1 MSPVCGIFLT
11 ANTNMNIICKEF
23 SRIYSNIQ
31 IFATIWDEVYTKLGE
46 EAARE
51 REGARNLMRTAR
63 ESQDRK
69 AKFVNRIQAKLVKY
83 RDEAAE
89 AKELVNH
96 LSSQAWQDQSTI
108 KKLTARAEVAE
119 QEPYTAKVSHC
130 LLQHLKHCQEVAEEE
145 RWLQDPAPAR
155 GPVQASFSYL
165 DWILDTPP
173 ALEEGPAQTGFSYL
187 DRILDTPPAAEGGP
201 AQASSNHLDD
211 PLPAETHL
219 PEALI
224 MLEIPDLR
232 PRSRN
237 ALLAGFGTQQEEREA
252 KAPLE
257 DKMATTLSVR
267 GDEGQATCHQA
278 APEEAHGEDGAAE
291 GLQG

>member
-1 MSPVCGIFLT
+1 M
-11 ANTNMNIICKEF
+11 
-23 SRIYSNIQ
+23 
-31 IFATIWDEVYTKLGE
+31 
-46 EAARE
+46 
-51 REGARNLMRTAR
+51 
-63 ESQDRK
+63 
-69 AKFVNRIQAKLVKY
+69 
-83 RDEAAE
+83 
-89 AKELVNH
+89 
-96 LSSQAWQDQSTI
+96 
-108 KKLTARAEVAE
+108 AE
-119 QEPYTAKVSHC
+119 QELYTAKVSHC

-187 DRILDTPPAAEGGP
+187 ERILDTPPAAEGGP

-224 MLEIPDLR
+224 MLENPDLR

-237 ALLAGFGTQQEEREA
+237 ALVAGFGTQQEEREA

-267 GDEGQATCHQA
+267 GDEGQTTCHQA